1 MLYRSVSDA
10 AICDSSAA
18 AGTLLSAEPSSGGA
32 DGSVLQDVSSAAEM
46 NVTSDDAVVSMSAPA
61 PSTSFVSSTY
71 TQLTVGSASLLANVT
86 DVVGWLVGWSQ

>member
-1 MLYRSVSDA
+1 
-10 AICDSSAA
+10 
-18 AGTLLSAEPSSGGA
+18 
-32 DGSVLQDVSSAAEM
+32 
-46 NVTSDDAVVSMSAPA
+46 VTSDDAVVSTSAPA